1 MQTGTMAMKKRP
13 AAIKTSPPSSP
24 DFKPGS
30 PGFNLSP
37 GGNAKS
43 GDFPAKSPVLER
55 GETTASARYSRA
67 CTKLNVEPEPR
78 LLNTLRDPEKKKY
91 AGAYSTADAEQLLS
105 TDALSAVVTAIESMI
120 GLHTLRL
127 VGLRNGDASF
137 FTFEGLGA
145 LVRAVKGN
153 ACIRSLDLSDDA
165 LNDELAASHLGTL
178 LAGEKGTLAVLTL
191 RHNNLKEKSGKHLLD
206 ALGSNKQLQEL
217 DLSCNPSAVML
228 AVADLDKLLKGN
240 TTLLHLGCT
249 LPSERATGLLATLH
263 KQPQRLP
270 SLRLAH
276 QQLGDKVP
284 LAAYAA

>member
-1 MQTGTMAMKKRP
+1 MQTGAMRKRP

-37 GGNAKS
+37 GGGTKP

-67 CTKLNVEPEPR
+67 CAKLNVEPEPR

-153 ACIRSLDLSDDA
+153 ASITSLDLTDDA
-165 LNDELAASHLGTL
+165 LDDEIAASHLGTL
-178 LAGEKGTLAVLTL
+178 LAGEKGSLAVLTL

-206 ALGSNKQLQEL
+206 ALGSNKQLQEI

-228 AVADLDKLLKGN
+228 GVPDLDKMLKEN

-249 LPSERATGLLATLH
+249 LPSERATGLLATLL

-284 LAAYAA
+284 LSTA